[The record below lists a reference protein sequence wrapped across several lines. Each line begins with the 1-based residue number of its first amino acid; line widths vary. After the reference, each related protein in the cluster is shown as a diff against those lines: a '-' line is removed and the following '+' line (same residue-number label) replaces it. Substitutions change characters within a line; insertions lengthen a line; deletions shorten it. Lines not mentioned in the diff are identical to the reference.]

1 MGCDYH
7 QFFTKNDVL
16 NKKLTFIDAFDDVIE
31 DDKVE
36 SLALTCA
43 SKVDVDYVF
52 VCTIE
57 SSIDVFNYFPLERA
71 RRLIDK
77 LPDLD
82 GKYTKSKYLKDI
94 AESFSKINFCSDAE
108 YSKGFATKF
117 ENGIWFPECCR
128 KELMLMKKAYDNVK
142 SLEMLLA
149 EIDRLSKIVS
159 EKCKN
164 LVKTVSFI
172 NQEFYDLEY
181 SSSYISVYPKHGQ
194 DAMVIKLTTC

>member
-7 QFFTKNDVL
+7 QFFTKNDIL
-16 NKKLTFIDAFDDVIE
+16 NKKLAFVDALDHVIE

-36 SLALTCA
+36 SLALARA
-43 SKVDVDYVF
+43 SKVNVDYVF
-52 VCTIE
+52 ACTIE
-57 SSIDVFNYFPLERA
+57 SSIDVFNYFPFMRA

-82 GKYTKSKYLKDI
+82 GKYTKSKYLRDN
-94 AESFSKINFCSDAE
+94 AESFSKISFCSDAE
-108 YSKGFATKF
+108 YTKGFATKF

-128 KELMLMKKAYDNVK
+128 KEIMLMKKAYDNVK
-142 SLEMLLA
+142 SLRTLST
-149 EIDRLSKIVS
+149 EIDRLSEIVS

-164 LVKTVSFI
+164 LLKTVSFI

-181 SSSYISVYPKHGQ
+181 SSSYISVYPKYGR
-194 DAMVIKLTTC
+194 DAMVIKSTTC